1 MKKIYLFVAAAMMSA
16 AMYADLQV
24 ADFENI
30 NLAAESVYHMSE
42 SGTFESGDFRFQQ
55 EVSVSEWGTY
65 YYGNIVST
73 KTGKEYKG
81 DMQNDM
87 SAAGGAHAGQK
98 FVVWTGS
105 YVGQD
110 SVFLKEAAVVPG
122 FYICNTPWVVDAI
135 LNGDGMSDD
144 AGAPFGENDWFKLT
158 INGSL
163 NGQVVNSEVNFYLA
177 QGTNFIQEWTF
188 VDLSTL
194 GTVDALTFKLSSTKK
209 NSYGMTTPAYF
220 AFDDLGAEAPTEA
233 ISNTNAAVKAIKAIR
248 NGQVVILRGEKA
260 FNILGAEL

>member
-1 MKKIYLFVAAAMMSA
+1 MKKSILFVAALVMTFTACQKNEPEKA
-16 AMYADLQV
+16 LAV

-30 NLAAESVYHMSE
+30 NLASESVYHMTE
-42 SGTFESGDFRFQQ
+42 SGVFESGDFRFQQ
-55 EVSVSEWGTY
+55 EVNVSDWGTY

-122 FYICNTPWVVDAI
+122 FYICNTPWVVDAVK
-135 LNGDGMSDD
+135 NGDGMSDD
-144 AGAPFGENDWFKLT
+144 GGKPFGKDDWFTLT
-158 INGSL
+158 IGGSL
-163 NGQVVNSEVNFYLA
+163 NGKTVNHQVVFKLVDGTYCVEDWTYVGLSE
-177 QGTNFIQEWTF
+177 
-188 VDLSTL
+188 L
-194 GTVDALTFKLSSTKK
+194 GKVDALTFRLESTKK
-209 NSYGMTTPAYF
+209 NAYGMTTPAYF
-220 AFDDLGAEAPTEA
+220 AFDDLGAT
-233 ISNTNAAVKAIKAIR
+233 K
-248 NGQVVILRGEKA
+248 
-260 FNILGAEL
+260 